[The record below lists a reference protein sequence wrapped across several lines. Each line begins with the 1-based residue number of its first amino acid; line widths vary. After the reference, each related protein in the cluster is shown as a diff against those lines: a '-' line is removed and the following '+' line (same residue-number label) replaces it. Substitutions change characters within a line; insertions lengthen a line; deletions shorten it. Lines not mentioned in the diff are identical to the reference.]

1 MSSLNARRLAPLIIL
16 IAGLVALPFAPFVGE
31 YRVYVIMM
39 FFIYI
44 ILAQGYRLIVT
55 AHDWQL
61 YHVVLF
67 GVGAYTSGLLA
78 KYYGFPV
85 FMAIPIGGAMAAL
98 IGMAITLPLLR
109 TKGWGFYIATFAL
122 AELVRL
128 TWVKVHE
135 FTFLGYSIPFLSFG
149 GPRGIIDVPYAP
161 VIAGIDFSDT
171 TPYYFL
177 VMGVMLASMYALY
190 RIDRSRLGDSFK
202 AISIDPRLAES
213 IGIRVPRHRI
223 LVAAIGGFFAGIAG
237 ALLIHRLGAVD
248 PRVFDIITMLYL
260 LIWVVVGGYNTFW
273 GPVIGVVVMQAV
285 FEFTRPLMEIRPL
298 FFGIAV
304 ILVLVFLPGGLESLI
319 PRARARWRRL
329 RGAETMKTG

>member
-1 MSSLNARRLAPLIIL
+1 VLQFNVRRLGVLAPLII
-16 IAGLVALPFAPFVGE
+16 GLCALPFAPFMGE
-31 YRVYVIMM
+31 YRVYVAMM
-39 FFIYI
+39 FLIYI
-44 ILAQGYRLIVT
+44 ILAQGYRLIT
-55 AHDWQL
+55 TTHDWTL
-61 YHVVLF
+61 CHVVMF

-78 KYYGFPV
+78 KYYG
-85 FMAIPIGGAMAAL
+85 IPIWVSIPLGGAMAAL
-98 IGMAITLPLLR
+98 VGVGLIYPLLR
-109 TKGWGFYIATFAL
+109 TIGFGFFIASYAL
-122 AELVRL
+122 GELVRL
-128 TWVKVHE
+128 TWVKIDE
-135 FTFLGYSIPFLSFG
+135 FSFLGYSIPLFSFG

-177 VMGVMLASMYALY
+177 VMAVMFGCMYALY

-202 AISIDPRLAES
+202 AISIDPMLAES
-213 IGIRVPRHRI
+213 IGIRVPRHRL

-237 ALLIHRLGAVD
+237 ALLVHQLGAVD

-260 LIWVVVGGYNTFW
+260 LIWVVVGGYKTFW

-285 FEFTRPLMEIRPL
+285 FEFTRPLLQVRPM

-304 ILVLVFLPGGLESLI
+304 ILVLVLLPGGLESLI

-329 RGAETMKTG
+329 RGIETR